1 MLNLFSLL
9 GAGSTAGDV
18 IGQIGTSAFDMFKN
32 VISIIMPTI
41 IGILLLLG
49 VIIGIKIGIT
59 FAQAEDEEGKK
70 KAKGQLI
77 NLVIGF
83 ACGIIV
89 SLVLWWV
96 GTSEMV
102 GELFGA
108 GGGSPGGMAG
118 PGGSLIYPIHK
129 K

>member
-9 GAGSTAGDV
+9 SADTAGKV
-18 IGQIGTSAFDMFKN
+18 LSQIGASAFGMFKN
-32 VISIIMPTI
+32 IISIVMPTI
-41 IGILLLLG
+41 IGVLLLLG

-89 SLVLWWV
+89 SLVLWWI
-96 GTSEMV
+96 GTSEIV
-102 GELFGA
+102 GKLFEA
-108 GGGSPGGMAG
+108 A
-118 PGGSLIYPIHK
+118 
-129 K
+129 

>member
-9 GAGSTAGDV
+9 SADTAGDV
-18 IGQIGTSAFDMFKN
+18 IKKVGESAFDMFKN

-89 SLVLWWV
+89 SLILWWV
-96 GTSEMV
+96 GTSEIV
-102 GELFGA
+102 GKLFVA
-108 GGGSPGGMAG
+108 A
-118 PGGSLIYPIHK
+118 
-129 K
+129 